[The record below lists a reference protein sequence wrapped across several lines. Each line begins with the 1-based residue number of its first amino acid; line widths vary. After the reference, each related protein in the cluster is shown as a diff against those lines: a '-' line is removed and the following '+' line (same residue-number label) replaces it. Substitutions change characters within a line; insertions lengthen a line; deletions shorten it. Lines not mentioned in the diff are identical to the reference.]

1 MKKKI
6 AVLGATGSI
15 GGSAIDVLRACRD
28 YCEPVLFSARSGC
41 TPLLPLTRE
50 FPAAAFAFEGL
61 SPDDVPDDFDR
72 RRLFCGKDAVIRA
85 LEEIR
90 PDLAV
95 NGISGSA
102 GLLPSLKTVELGGG
116 LALANKESVV
126 MAWELLKTTAARSGA
141 EIVPVDSEC
150 SAVFHLVMRHGKENL
165 AGIVL
170 TASGGPFRTWTLEQM
185 RHIKIEDALNHPTWK
200 MGPKI
205 TLDSASLANKG
216 LEVIQISKIIDVPPD
231 MIQVSIHPQSIVHSM
246 IHVSDGAVYAALSN
260 PDMRLPIHQALTYPA
275 VIASNWGK
283 MNFAM
288 DSAAPLSLTFE
299 KPDMEKFPM
308 LKLAYQAAKTG
319 GFYPLCY
326 NAVNEAAA
334 ERFINGDISFLDIPE
349 IVETV
354 LNKDWNA
361 PACDTK
367 NITAILEADTRA
379 RTYAR
384 TTAGA
389 TKAGVA

>member
-15 GGSAIDVLRACRD
+15 GGSTIDVIRGSRD
-28 YCEPVLFSARSGC
+28 YCEPVLFSARSNC
-41 TPLLPLTRE
+41 KPLLPLARE
-50 FPAAAFAFEGL
+50 FPAAAFAFEGIA
-61 SPDDVPDDFDR
+61 PDAVPDDFNKN
-72 RRLFCGKDAVIRA
+72 RLFCGKDAVVRA
-85 LEEIR
+85 LEAIR
-90 PDLAV
+90 PDVVV

-126 MAWELLKTTAARSGA
+126 MAWELLKTTAAMHGA

-165 AGIVL
+165 TGIVL

-185 RHIKIEDALNHPTWK
+185 RHIRIEDALNHPTWK

-216 LEVIQISKIIDVPPD
+216 LEVIQISKIIDVPAD
-231 MIQVSIHPQSIVHSM
+231 MIQVSIHPQSVVHSM
-246 IHVSDGAVYAALSN
+246 IQVSDGAVYAALSN
-260 PDMRLPIHQALTYPA
+260 PDMRLPIHQALAYPA
-275 VIASNWGK
+275 VRASDWGK
-283 MNFAM
+283 MNFNM
-288 DSAAPLSLTFE
+288 DSAAPLSLAFE
-299 KPDMEKFPM
+299 RPDMEKFPM
-308 LKLAYQAAKTG
+308 LRLAYQAAKTG

-326 NAVNEAAA
+326 NAANEAAA
-334 ERFINGDISFLDIPE
+334 ERFICGDISFLDIPK

-354 LNKDWNA
+354 LNKDWSA
-361 PACDTK
+361 PPEDAK
-367 NITAILEADTRA
+367 NIAAILEADANA
-379 RTYAR
+379 RRYALEKR
-384 TTAGA
+384 
-389 TKAGVA
+389 

>member
-6 AVLGATGSI
+6 AMLGATGSI
-15 GGSAIDVLRACRD
+15 GGSTIDVIRECLDC
-28 YCEPVLFSARSGC
+28 CEPVLFSARSSC
-41 TPLLPLTRE
+41 KPLLPLTRE
-50 FPAAAFAFEGL
+50 FPAAAFAFEEL
-61 SPDDVPDDFDR
+61 SPDHVPDDFNR
-72 RRLFCGKDAVIRA
+72 RRLFCGKDAVVRA
-85 LEEIR
+85 LEETR
-90 PDLAV
+90 PDLAI

-126 MAWELLKTTAARSGA
+126 MAWDLLKTTAAKSGA
-141 EIVPVDSEC
+141 KIVPVDSEC

-185 RHIKIEDALNHPTWK
+185 RRIKIEDALKHPTWT

-216 LEVIQISKIIDVPPD
+216 LEVIQISKIIDVPAD

-246 IHVSDGAVYAALSN
+246 IQVSDGAVYAALSN
-260 PDMRLPIHQALTYPA
+260 PDMRLPIHQALHYPA
-275 VIASNWGK
+275 VKASRWGK
-283 MNFAM
+283 MNFNM
-288 DSAAPLSLTFE
+288 DSAAPLSLAFE

-308 LKLAYQAAKTG
+308 LKLAYQAAKNG

-326 NAVNEAAA
+326 NAANEAAA
-334 ERFINGDISFLDIPE
+334 ERFVKGNISFLDIPK

-354 LNKDWNA
+354 LNNDWSA
-361 PACDTK
+361 KAGDAK
-367 NITAILEADTRA
+367 NIGAILEADAKA
-379 RTYAR
+379 RRYAC
-384 TTAGA
+384 G
-389 TKAGVA
+389 K